1 MQKETALQISI
12 TILMMEFVEQ
22 SLIES
27 FQTMI
32 KAIEENK
39 VSIVTVKDMSR
50 FGKDYLKVRQQQV
63 DMYFNFIG
71 NCQVPR
77 KYYNQTH
84 IRLELLQYNFQTILT
99 CPLGTVPSFN

>member
-22 SLIES
+22 PLIES

-39 VSIVTVKDMSR
+39 VSTVTVKDMSR

-63 DMYFNFIG
+63 DIYYQTNILDWNF
-71 NCQVPR
+71 
-77 KYYNQTH
+77 YN
-84 IRLELLQYNFQTILT
+84 IIFKPY
-99 CPLGTVPSFN
+99 

>member
-22 SLIES
+22 PLIES

-50 FGKDYLKVRQQQV
+50 FGKDYLKVGQQQV
-63 DMYFNFIG
+63 DMYFNF
-71 NCQVPR
+71 
-77 KYYNQTH
+77 
-84 IRLELLQYNFQTILT
+84 
-99 CPLGTVPSFN
+99 S